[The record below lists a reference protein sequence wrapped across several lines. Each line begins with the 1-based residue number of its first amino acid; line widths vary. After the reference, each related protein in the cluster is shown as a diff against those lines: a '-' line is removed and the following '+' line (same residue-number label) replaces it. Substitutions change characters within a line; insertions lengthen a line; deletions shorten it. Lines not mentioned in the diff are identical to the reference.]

1 MAYFLRRSKSTLKRG
16 SSTYISHPH
25 QLPKTIKMR
34 MITRSMKRKFQP
46 PALVIQRAWLSWV
59 KRRDKI
65 DPITQS
71 VVTPPVFVHVS
82 PTGKETYYTARILAE
97 YVEQTGDYRNPLTRE
112 PWTSIEIMRLARLSQ
127 NVNILQVG
135 DRERER
141 QERFDRESL
150 RTFFDDEIHSSVD
163 LFINFVSQ
171 NEFVN
176 TGIIVRFLVTTIF
189 PPIIVTVAR
198 VQRNDPTYVNSIFDI
213 LGAKIDLLRRE
224 YTINYQVGTAI
235 VIFEQF
241 IRDIRIQVE
250 SQSFVTGSVANID
263 IGGLQIRID
272 LETI

>member
-1 MAYFLRRSKSTLKRG
+1 
-16 SSTYISHPH
+16 
-25 QLPKTIKMR
+25 
-34 MITRSMKRKFQP
+34 
-46 PALVIQRAWLSWV
+46 
-59 KRRDKI
+59 
-65 DPITQS
+65 
-71 VVTPPVFVHVS
+71 
-82 PTGKETYYTARILAE
+82 
-97 YVEQTGDYRNPLTRE
+97 
-112 PWTSIEIMRLARLSQ
+112 MRLARLSQ